1 MRSALEQLE
10 EERGIPKEKILGAI
24 EDALVAAYK
33 KDYGKK
39 GQIVRA
45 KFDLASGKVD
55 FYQVK
60 TAVSEE
66 MLNAPNQTGETE
78 TSEKEKE
85 EPPALIFNDDQ
96 HIMLD
101 EARKIKKDIQ
111 PSEELVFPLETKD
124 DYGRIAAQTAKQVIV
139 QRLREAEKHSVL
151 AEYADRVGTIV
162 NGKVQKIERGNVF
175 VDLGRTTGL
184 LSYEEQIPGE
194 RYQQGERVRTY
205 LVAVEDTPRGINLRL
220 SRAHPKFIERLF
232 ELESPEIANKLVEFK
247 AVAREAGSRSKIA
260 VHSDHSNIDPVGAC
274 VGQRGIRVNTVIN
287 EIGGEKIDIVEWS
300 ADQKTFIENAL
311 APAKISQLILDN
323 DHREAVVEVAAD
335 QFSLAVGKRGQNVRL
350 AAKLTD
356 WRIDIKSPA
365 ADNLAINHEQP
376 VA

>member
-1 MRSALEQLE
+1 M
-10 EERGIPKEKILGAI
+10 
-24 EDALVAAYK
+24 
-33 KDYGKK
+33 
-39 GQIVRA
+39 
-45 KFDLASGKVD
+45 
-55 FYQVK
+55 
-60 TAVSEE
+60 
-66 MLNAPNQTGETE
+66 
-78 TSEKEKE
+78 
-85 EPPALIFNDDQ
+85 
-96 HIMLD
+96 
-101 EARKIKKDIQ
+101 
-111 PSEELVFPLETKD
+111 
-124 DYGRIAAQTAKQVIV
+124 
-139 QRLREAEKHSVL
+139 
-151 AEYADRVGTIV
+151 
-162 NGKVQKIERGNVF
+162 
-175 VDLGRTTGL
+175 
-184 LSYEEQIPGE
+184 
-194 RYQQGERVRTY
+194 
-205 LVAVEDTPRGINLRL
+205 
-220 SRAHPKFIERLF
+220 F